1 MDRGAWWAA
10 VYGVGHDGSDLASVG
25 FRTCRERGALGGTP
39 GFQTLETLESSSL
52 GSGGKVGEGC

>member
-1 MDRGAWWAA
+1 MVLRKQT
-10 VYGVGHDGSDLASVG
+10 VG